1 MKEIVHAVMIL
12 KTLSV
17 HAVIIDYMI
26 NAVVDYI

>member
-17 HAVIIDYMI
+17 RAVIIDYMI